1 MQIKIYTKAYCSY
14 CYAAKNLLTKRG
26 LAFEETELSGNFEAE
41 QEMRD
46 LTGGTTVPQILI
58 NGTPI
63 GGLPNWLNW
72 TGQVSSRLQK
82 PLRMPEISGVALLQR
97 FRDEPG
103 CK

>member
-26 LAFEETELSGNFEAE
+26 VAFEETELSGNFKAE

-63 GGLPNWLNW
+63 GGFTELVELD
-72 TGQVSSRLQK
+72 TAGQLKLVKVTSN
-82 PLRMPEISGVALLQR
+82 A
-97 FRDEPG
+97 
-103 CK
+103 

>member
-1 MQIKIYTKAYCSY
+1 MQIKIYTRAYCSY

-26 LAFEETELSGNFEAE
+26 LAFEETELSGNFKAE

-63 GGLPNWLNW
+63 GGFTELVELD
-72 TGQVSSRLQK
+72 TAGQLKAVKTTSN
-82 PLRMPEISGVALLQR
+82 A
-97 FRDEPG
+97 
-103 CK
+103 